1 MTETSTKTSLDLLVL
16 AYAELSA
23 QADEAARALQGV
35 KDALTEE
42 MNEEQVKTHE
52 VQDGGKIYRA
62 TFTQATVPMI
72 DEKGLRADLGNEVV
86 DSYCKLVLD
95 KKSLESAMESGAVDP
110 YTVGRH
116 VTERK
121 NAPSVRFTV
130 RSADDS

>member
-1 MTETSTKTSLDLLVL
+1 MQEISKIKLDTLVAGFARLQAEADQATRSLNH
-16 AYAELSA
+16 
-23 QADEAARALQGV
+23 V
-35 KDALTEE
+35 KSLLTEA
-42 MNEEQVKTHE
+42 MTEEQVKTHE

-62 TFTQATVPMI
+62 TFTQASIPQI
-72 DEKGLRADLGNEVV
+72 DEAGLREELGDEVI

-95 KKSLESAMESGAVDP
+95 KKALETAMEDGRIDP
-110 YTVGRH
+110 YVVGRH